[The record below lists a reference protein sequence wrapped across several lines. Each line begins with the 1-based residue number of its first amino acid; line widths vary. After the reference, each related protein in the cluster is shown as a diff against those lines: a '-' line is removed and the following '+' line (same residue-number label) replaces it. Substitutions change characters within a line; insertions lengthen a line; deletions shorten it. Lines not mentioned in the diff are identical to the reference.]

1 MNPITSPPQVKL
13 SILRSIVLFENW
25 PQDKSPLKVLTNEKI
40 GGLKVLSIERT
51 RFKLFTKL
59 SEGCF
64 YYLNTIIVIKYR
76 HGVGG
81 I

>member
-40 GGLKVLSIERT
+40 GGLKVVVFDREI
-51 RFKLFTKL
+51 FKQNCAVPIL
-59 SEGCF
+59 
-64 YYLNTIIVIKYR
+64 
-76 HGVGG
+76 
-81 I
+81 